1 MKEKVIKNNT
11 SQKNASEKLIKTL
24 LVFICYLLYSNVISI
39 VFSTFNIVNTTLI
52 SFVADLIF
60 LICIVFAYRENL
72 KNDLKDLKENYKV
85 IDVIKIVVLWFAIIF
100 IFNICMGVL
109 TDLLWP
115 TASNMQDGNTK
126 LLFDSNTLN
135 LTYKIFKTMVFAIVA
150 EELIFRESISDV
162 IKNKWVFILVSAS
175 VYTLINFAFV
185 GFSSKTIVLDI
196 LSYFLPALLFSYAYT
211 KYNNNIIL
219 LMLIKFTYQLV
230 PLTLLLIKS

>member
-85 IDVIKIVVLWFAIIF
+85 IDVIKTVVLWFAIIF

-115 TASNMQDGNTK
+115 TASNMKDGNTK

-185 GFSSKTIVLDI
+185 GFSSKIIVLDI

>member
-1 MKEKVIKNNT
+1 MKEKTVKKDI
-11 SQKNASEKLIKTL
+11 SQKNTSEKLIKTL
-24 LVFICYLLYSNVISI
+24 SVFICYLLYSNIISI
-39 VFSTFNIVNTTLI
+39 IFSTFNIVNTTII
-52 SFVADLIF
+52 SFIADLIF
-60 LICIVFAYRENL
+60 LIGIVFAYRENL
-72 KNDLKDLKENYKV
+72 SKDFNSLKEKYK
-85 IDVIKIVVLWFAIIF
+85 ILDIIKIIILWFAIIF
-100 IFNICMGVL
+100 IFNICMGLL

-115 TASNMQDGNTK
+115 TASNMQDDNTK
-126 LLFDSNTLN
+126 LLFDKNTLN

-162 IKNKWVFILVSAS
+162 IKNKWAFILVSAL

-185 GFSSKTIVLDI
+185 GFSSKIIILDI

-211 KYNNNIIL
+211 KYDNNIVL

>member
-1 MKEKVIKNNT
+1 MKEKGIKNNT

-85 IDVIKIVVLWFAIIF
+85 IDVIKTVVLWFAIIF

-109 TDLLWP
+109 TDLLLP

-211 KYNNNIIL
+211 RYNNNIIL

>member
-1 MKEKVIKNNT
+1 
-11 SQKNASEKLIKTL
+11 
-24 LVFICYLLYSNVISI
+24 
-39 VFSTFNIVNTTLI
+39 
-52 SFVADLIF
+52 
-60 LICIVFAYRENL
+60 
-72 KNDLKDLKENYKV
+72 
-85 IDVIKIVVLWFAIIF
+85 
-100 IFNICMGVL
+100 
-109 TDLLWP
+109 
-115 TASNMQDGNTK
+115 MQDGNTK

-185 GFSSKTIVLDI
+185 GFSSKIIVLDI

-211 KYNNNIIL
+211 RYNNNIIL

>member
-11 SQKNASEKLIKTL
+11 SQKNVSEKLIKTL

-85 IDVIKIVVLWFAIIF
+85 IDVIKTVVLWFAIIF

-150 EELIFRESISDV
+150 EQIMQLSNQCLDSAAQIGEIVAQIDKQTNAVVTTAMRAEEIVFSQNLTTIYCIS
-162 IKNKWVFILVSAS
+162 KK
-175 VYTLINFAFV
+175 
-185 GFSSKTIVLDI
+185 
-196 LSYFLPALLFSYAYT
+196 
-211 KYNNNIIL
+211 
-219 LMLIKFTYQLV
+219 
-230 PLTLLLIKS
+230 

>member
-1 MKEKVIKNNT
+1 MY
-11 SQKNASEKLIKTL
+11 QL
-24 LVFICYLLYSNVISI
+24 LVKCFENSLPVKSKYKCHNYYL
-39 VFSTFNIVNTTLI
+39 
-52 SFVADLIF
+52 
-60 LICIVFAYRENL
+60 
-72 KNDLKDLKENYKV
+72 V
-85 IDVIKIVVLWFAIIF
+85 IDKRKIKPQIFSQWKMGQYEFKEYYYGNIPKLNVPWAQAIKLKLEYRYNTLWLIIEPK
-100 IFNICMGVL
+100 IWIEDE
-109 TDLLWP
+109 T
-115 TASNMQDGNTK
+115 
-126 LLFDSNTLN
+126 FDSNTLN

>member
-85 IDVIKIVVLWFAIIF
+85 IDAIKTVVLWFAIIF

-115 TASNMQDGNTK
+115 AASNMQDGNTK

-185 GFSSKTIVLDI
+185 GFSSKIIVLDI